1 VAVGDSIA
9 ASKLCQCARYPDYYS
24 QLAAKGLG
32 QPVRAQNMAVNG
44 ATSADL
50 LYRLTNMP
58 EYQTAI
64 RGADLI
70 TITIGL
76 NDVGSCTPGTERACY
91 KAAIAGLKTNLEAIL
106 TQIDGL
112 QGSHPHVLRET
123 GYYNFFIGRTG
134 AAQPD
139 SSFLT
144 FYAKQLASLSA
155 TICAA
160 VAAHHGLCIELLTA
174 FNGPA
179 GDHDAGSLLADDHLH
194 PSTEGHKLIAQTI
207 ADAGYAPLLP

>member
-9 ASKLCQCARYPDYYS
+9 ASQLCRCARYPDYYA
-24 QLAAKGLG
+24 QLAAEGLG

-44 ATSADL
+44 ATSDDL

-58 EYQTAI
+58 EYQVAI
-64 RGADLI
+64 READLI
-70 TITIGL
+70 TISIGF
-76 NDVGSCTPGTERACY
+76 NDIGSCTPGTERACY

-123 GYYNFFIGRTG
+123 GYYNFVIGRTG

-139 SSFLT
+139 PSFLT
-144 FYAKQLASLSA
+144 FYAKQLAVVNA

-160 VAAHHGLCIELLTA
+160 ATAHDGLCVELLTA

-179 GDHDAGSLLADDHLH
+179 GDQDAGSLLADDHLH